1 MPLRLVRRGRIW
13 HIHGVVRASSAGEG
27 VAVRESTH
35 TEDRALAEA
44 RRAAREAE
52 LYAGL
57 VVGRGVPVGFDTAAM
72 SYLEAA
78 PRRSRTIAI
87 VDRLVRHFG
96 RLDVARI
103 GQAHVDGAARDIV
116 GPDAAPATKL
126 RAVISPVSAI
136 LHHAHRR
143 GWCDVPTLERPRVAR
158 TTPAWLSPAEAERL
172 IAACSPHLA
181 VLATFLLCTGARL
194 SEALYLPWS
203 DVDLIGARATFRAER
218 TKAGRE
224 RSVRL
229 APRIVEAL
237 ERVPQRE
244 GMVFRRDDGE
254 PYAARDGDG
263 GQIKTAFR
271 AACRRAGMGEWGLVV
286 SDAGPGRRWLPAV
299 TPHDLRHSWASW
311 HYAVHRDPLA
321 LRIEGGWS
329 TISMVERYA
338 HRAPAELA
346 AAALAFWKHTRS
358 THDSDRPGAPM
369 KSAG

>member
-1 MPLRLVRRGRIW
+1 MPLKLILRGRIW
-13 HIHGVVRASSAGEG
+13 HIHGVVRASSAGQG

-57 VVGRGVPVGFDTAAM
+57 VVGRGVPTGFDAAAL
-72 SYLEAA
+72 SYLEHEL
-78 PRRSRTIAI
+78 RSARTHAI
-87 VDRLVRHFG
+87 VGRLVQHFG

-103 GQAHVDGAARDIV
+103 GQQHADEAVRAIV
-116 GPDAAPATKL
+116 GADAAPATKL
-126 RAVISPVSAI
+126 RAVIAPLAAI

-143 GWCDVPTLERPRVAR
+143 GWCDAPKLERPKIAIV
-158 TTPAWLSPAEAERL
+158 TPAWLTPAEAERL
-172 IAACSPHLA
+172 VRACSPHLA
-181 VLATFLLCTGARL
+181 VLVEFLCCTGARL

-203 DVDLIGARATFRAER
+203 DVDLAGARVVFRAER

-224 RSVRL
+224 RAVDL
-229 APRIVEAL
+229 PPRAVTAL
-237 ERVPQRE
+237 LRIPQRE

-271 AACRRAGMGEWGLVV
+271 AACRRAGLGSWGLVV
-286 SDAGPGRRWLPAV
+286 SEAGPARRWLPAV

-321 LRIEGGWS
+321 LRIEGGWA
-329 TISMVERYA
+329 TIAMVERYA
-338 HRAPAELA
+338 HRAPADLA
-346 AAALAFWKHTRS
+346 PAVQAFWRTPDAQSPTRS
-358 THDSDRPGAPM
+358 RFSRAV
-369 KSAG
+369 